1 MSDIEILKNIKEAI
15 EEDKEKDNLGHVDI
29 HRARELIEEAGAIL
43 LDVRPPNKV
52 EGENAE
58 EANVPSAYYVPITE
72 FYQQY
77 EDGRIPS
84 DKTTPIVLACNLQ
97 KFANRV
103 MGYLEA
109 LGYKNLFVLDAP
121 ITDLIEVY
129 KAKQQC

>member
-1 MSDIEILKNIKEAI
+1 MTDIDVLANVREAVAA
-15 EEDKEKDNLGHVDI
+15 DKEKENLGHVDI
-29 HRARELIEEAGAIL
+29 HKARELIEEAGAVL
-43 LDVRPPNKV
+43 LDVRPPAKV

-58 EANVPSAYYVPITE
+58 EANVPNAYYVPVTE
-72 FYQQY
+72 FV
-77 EDGRIPS
+77 EHFEEGRVPQ

-121 ITDLIEVY
+121 VTDLIEVY
-129 KAKQQC
+129 KAKQS